1 MSSAAANSTPPEPS
15 KSASST
21 PDGFDAEPMSR
32 VVSLPA
38 TAPRMSYGESAMGF
52 VQIFLASP
60 MPMSILRLEDGR
72 FVDANDAFLELF
84 GFRRADLI
92 GYRPGDVGL
101 CHKACF
107 TSEQSQQLR
116 ARGFLRNVSVSW
128 FTKQRSLREL
138 STTCQI
144 IEVGGDDC
152 VLIVQDDVTEARA
165 AQSALAA
172 SEARFRAV
180 FNEARLGIVV
190 VDSAGDILRYN
201 HALAGVLGVTADEL
215 NGEPLDEQVHPDHQG
230 ELAAL
235 LRAVFDDRS
244 QGSEPI
250 CVRASTNSEHK
261 VWLEIQ
267 GSRVEEQGKPRG
279 VLLIEDVTE
288 RKQMQ
293 LQLEVADRLASLGTL
308 AAGVA
313 HEINNPLAYITANLD
328 YVLDELARLVGGS
341 VDADVLRELTEATEE
356 AKAGAERV
364 RAIVRDLKTFSR
376 EKQDHTGSVSLA
388 SVLRSA
394 LNMTHNE
401 LKHRATLVVDVPQG
415 LYVEG
420 NESRLAQVF
429 INLLVNSVQAL
440 PSRSM
445 AENRIQITAEAVG
458 DSVELLF
465 EDNGSGIPT
474 ESIGRI
480 FDPFFTTKPVGVG
493 TGLGLSICHNIIKAA
508 GGDISVE
515 SEPEQYTRFRLRLR
529 RG

>member
-1 MSSAAANSTPPEPS
+1 MSSAAANSAPPAPPEPAADQ
-15 KSASST
+15 SA
-21 PDGFDAEPMSR
+21 GYLEMEPHSR
-32 VVSLPA
+32 IVSLPA
-38 TAPRMSYGESAMGF
+38 ATPRMTYGESAMGF

-60 MPMSILRLEDGR
+60 MPMSIVRLADGR
-72 FVDANDAFLELF
+72 FVDANDAFLDLF

-92 GYRPGDVGL
+92 GHRPSDVGV
-101 CHKACF
+101 CGKQCF
-107 TSEQSQQLR
+107 SPEHEAQLR
-116 ARGFLRNVSVSW
+116 SRGFLRNVQVAW
-128 FTKQRSLREL
+128 FTKQRHLRQL

-144 IEVGGDDC
+144 IEVGGDPC
-152 VLIVQDDVTEARA
+152 VLIVQDDVTEQRA

-190 VDSAGDILRYN
+190 IDSAGSILRYN
-201 HALAGVLGVTADEL
+201 LALARVLDVSQTEL
-215 NGEPLDEQVHPDHQG
+215 NGEPFNEQIHPDHQA
-230 ELAAL
+230 ELEAL

-244 QGSEPI
+244 QGSVPI
-250 CVRASTNSEHK
+250 CVRASTNGERK
-261 VWLEIQ
+261 VWLELQ
-267 GSRVEEQGKPRG
+267 GSRVEEQGRPRG

-293 LQLEVADRLASLGTL
+293 MQLEVADRLASLGTL

-328 YVLDELARLVGGS
+328 YVLEELARISSG
-341 VDADVLRELTEATEE
+341 VDPEVLHELIEATEE

-364 RAIVRDLKTFSR
+364 RGIVQDLKTFSR
-376 EKQDHTGSVSLA
+376 EKQDHTGSVALA
-388 SVLRSA
+388 SVLKSA

-401 LKHRATLVVDVPQG
+401 VKHRATLVVDVPQG
-415 LYVEG
+415 LFVEG

-429 INLLVNSVQAL
+429 INLLVNAAQAL
-440 PSRSM
+440 PARPL
-445 AENRIQITAEAVG
+445 AENRILITAEERG
-458 DSVELLF
+458 SEVELLI
-465 EDNGSGIPT
+465 EDNGCGIPA
-474 ESIGRI
+474 EAIGRV

-493 TGLGLSICHNIIKAA
+493 TGLGLSICHNIIKGA

-529 RG
+529 KA